1 MLLVL
6 VQYKVSAKRYIVRSH
21 EKKRRSKRLIEEKK
35 KFRSLFLFVVFLFYL
50 FFFFFFFVFSITE
63 KLEISTDFLFFC
75 FFVFLGGT
83 PGQTPTGE
91 SVADLSGGG
100 FSNYFSRPS
109 YQDLAVKK
117 YKSR

>member
-1 MLLVL
+1 MLHV
-6 VQYKVSAKRYIVRSH
+6 
-21 EKKRRSKRLIEEKK
+21 E
-35 KFRSLFLFVVFLFYL
+35 
-50 FFFFFFFVFSITE
+50 
-63 KLEISTDFLFFC
+63 LEISTDFLFFC